1 MTPAAKTLL
10 LIVQVPMYRDGDR
23 LFCERQACNGLRL
36 WAANF
41 DRVTVMLPLA
51 SGPPPE
57 GWIPLSEVGDSLDR
71 IDIELLPMAYR
82 PDRFLRALPRTVR
95 RIADLIGRADYLCF
109 SIGGLFGDWGS
120 VACLTAHSMGRP
132 YAVWTDRVESEVV
145 RQGFHSGPL
154 RRRLMARLTQP
165 LMKRLEIAV
174 IRRAELG
181 LFHGRDT
188 FEAYER
194 FCGGQA
200 ELVHNIHIARTDHIR
215 PADLQAKVRNAAAGP
230 LKICYTGRAEDMKGP
245 LDWLEALSE
254 LQARGVDFEAVW
266 LGDGSQRPAM
276 LRRIAELGLEGR
288 VAMPGFTDCR
298 ATVLQT
304 IRQSHVFLFCHKT
317 PESARCRIEA
327 LISGTAIF
335 GYHSAY
341 AADLIAEHGGG
352 VLVPK
357 DDTKTLGARLADYA
371 RTRARLAGL
380 FLQAKA
386 SGDPLDDVS
395 VFRHRSDLVKA
406 YLGTMPVRERALA
419 RGLQPR
425 PAVLEEE

>member
-1 MTPAAKTLL
+1 MKPAVKTLL
-10 LIVQVPMYRDGDR
+10 LVIQVPMYREGDQ

-51 SGPPPE
+51 SGPPSE
-57 GWIPLSEVGDSLDR
+57 GWIPLSEVGEGLDR
-71 IDIELLPMAYR
+71 IEVELLPTAYR
-82 PDRFLRALPRTVR
+82 PDQFLRALPRTAR
-95 RIADLIGRADYLCF
+95 RIADLIGQADYLCF

-120 VACLTAHSMGRP
+120 VACLTAHWMGRP

-188 FEAYER
+188 FEAYSP

-200 ELVHNIHIARTDHIR
+200 EMVHNIHIARDDHIR
-215 PADLQAKVRNAAAGP
+215 PADLQAKVRNAATGP

-245 LDWLEALSE
+245 FDWLAALSE

-276 LRRIAELGLEGR
+276 LRRIAELGLETR

-298 ATVLQT
+298 VQVLET

-317 PESARCRIEA
+317 PESARCLIEA

-341 AADLIAEHGGG
+341 AADLIADHGGG
-352 VLVPK
+352 VLVQK
-357 DDTKTLGARLADYA
+357 GDTRTLGARLAEYA
-371 RTRARLAGL
+371 ISSTRLAGL

-386 SGDPLDDVS
+386 SGDPLDDMS
-395 VFRHRSDLVKA
+395 VFRHRSALVKG
-406 YLGTMPVRERALA
+406 YLGEVSVRERPVIHGA
-419 RGLQPR
+419 QSR
-425 PAVLEEE
+425 PVVFEEA

>member
-1 MTPAAKTLL
+1 MTPAARTLL
-10 LIVQVPMYRDGDR
+10 LVIQVPMYRAGDR

-57 GWIPLSEVGDSLDR
+57 GWIPLSEVGEGLDR
-71 IDIELLPMAYR
+71 IEIELLPTAYR
-82 PDRFLRALPRTVR
+82 PDQFLRALPGTVR
-95 RIADLIGRADYLCF
+95 RIASLIGQADYLCF

-120 VACLTAHSMGRP
+120 VACLAAHWMGRP

-188 FEAYER
+188 FEAYSP

-200 ELVHNIHIARTDHIR
+200 ELVHNIHIARDDHIR
-215 PADLQAKVRNAAAGP
+215 PAELHAKVRDAATGP

-245 LDWLEALSE
+245 FDWLEALSG

-276 LRRIAELGLEGR
+276 LRRIAELGLEER
-288 VAMPGFTDCR
+288 VAMPGFTDNR
-298 ATVLQT
+298 AEVLRT

-317 PESARCRIEA
+317 PESARCLIEA

-335 GYHSAY
+335 GYQSAY
-341 AADLIAEHGGG
+341 AADLIADNGGG

-357 DDTKTLGARLADYA
+357 NDTKTLAARLADYA
-371 RTRARLAGL
+371 SARTRLAGL

-395 VFRHRSDLVKA
+395 VFRHRSGLVKT
-406 YLGTMPVRERALA
+406 YLGQMPTRVRQPM
-419 RGLQPR
+419 RGAQPR
-425 PAVLEEE
+425 PAVLEEA